1 MALLNHGLQHG
12 IEKPLKT
19 YWTNLTIGT
28 EQAIK
33 LLDVKMQNPFRIL
46 AAKKLKQIF
55 NSNSHC
61 NATQKRQAYIIKN
74 LNHRLVTENAI
85 IVKAD
90 KGKTTVIIYSDD
102 FSKKVHNFLT
112 ENKFQ
117 TLKKN
122 PQLTNTKNYYC
133 KHYSNAI
140 SSSTRSR

>member
-1 MALLNHGLQHG
+1 MALLNHGLQCS

-19 YWTNLTIGT
+19 YLINLIIET

-46 AAKKLKQIF
+46 AAKKLKQNL
-55 NSNSHC
+55 NSNSHH

-90 KGKTTVIIYSDD
+90 EGKTVVIIYSDD
-102 FSKKVHNFLT
+102 YSKKVHNFL
-112 ENKFQ
+112 
-117 TLKKN
+117 LKTNSRHFKKT
-122 PQLTNTKNYYC
+122 QLTNTKNYY
-133 KHYSNAI
+133 
-140 SSSTRSR
+140 

>member
-102 FSKKVHNFLT
+102 Y
-112 ENKFQ
+112 
-117 TLKKN
+117 LKK
-122 PQLTNTKNYYC
+122 
-133 KHYSNAI
+133 
-140 SSSTRSR
+140 ST